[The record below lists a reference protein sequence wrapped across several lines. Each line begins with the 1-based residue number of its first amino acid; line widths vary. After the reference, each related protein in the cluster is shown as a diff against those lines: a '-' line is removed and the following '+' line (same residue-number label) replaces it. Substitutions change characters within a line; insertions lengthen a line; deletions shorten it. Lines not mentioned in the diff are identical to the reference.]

1 MSNRP
6 RRDSKAV
13 TDNARSKSIELLKRA
28 RATGEKGSSQLDE
41 VEQQEDDYKNKKS
54 SKRDKLKVKDEQ
66 EEEEEEDEETK
77 KRKLE
82 DFIVDDEGFGYLDTE
97 SEDEDYEEGS
107 GSEGE
112 AQETRRGRKKTT
124 KKSKK
129 EGDKKTSGKKAP
141 EKKEPQLAPES
152 NRIQQF
158 LSKVTSNVSNSTN
171 SNPFLQFKKT
181 QTVKNEAED
190 DMESYLLDL
199 AANPNT
205 DVDFDG
211 IEEEIEM
218 AKQIEMEFE
227 AERLKLRE
235 SKLSEV
241 DRSVSVAKLPT
252 PATLANDGGVDED
265 EDFNFDSDDES
276 TPAAVVQQPVPAVVS
291 KPKPLAKKLP
301 LVSPKLQ
308 NNWWNE
314 STDSVVNVKGLK
326 EVTPTDVELVVKNK
340 NDLEFFMMAAEEDR
354 QGRILLFGKIKL
366 SKAQSAYSNNG
377 FASCCVMIEN
387 MQRNVFLLPRDY
399 CVDEKGDP
407 TTLEPTTKM
416 VEEEVANLMKKH
428 KITGYTL
435 KKVKRTSCFDY
446 QVPQKNIPI
455 GKTLEV
461 WKLSYPSSFPALENS
476 ISGKTFKCAYGITSS
491 PLELFILKRKIMGP
505 SWLTVKNPN
514 FVFSP
519 KRTHCRY
526 ECNVNSFKDVKT
538 SEAKAP
544 SPPLVVMSISTKS
557 INNGANP
564 EIVMI
569 SAVINEHVSTDGPTT
584 EKDKVKYIT
593 AIRPLVSGQ
602 IINKDSSKP
611 NLQVCTNE
619 RDLLTFFIETIACID
634 PDVIAG
640 HNVIG
645 YDIEVIYNRLEKL
658 KVVDWSC
665 IGRLKKSQYDRRN
678 KVPGRLI
685 CDSYLV
691 CKEFLK
697 EKNYSL
703 VELCKSQLNME
714 KQEINYLAI
723 ESYFTTPKRLNILIE
738 LNENDCYVIF
748 LLLFKLLAFPLT
760 KQLTNIA
767 GNLWDKSMKSNRAE
781 RIEYLLLHNFY
792 EKKYLLPDKND
803 KFANA
808 NTEIQKYSGG
818 LVLQPK
824 VDFYDRYVVLLDF
837 NSLYPSIIQE
847 FNVCFTTI
855 QRMKEDDGKTWKEA
869 EPPGSSTQ
877 KGILPKVLQ
886 SLVSKRKEIKKR
898 LDSERES
905 VVKQQLDIQQQAV
918 KLIANSM
925 YGCLGFSNSRF
936 YALPLAQ
943 LVTRKGRENLQISAN
958 IVAKLHYEVI
968 YGDTDSLMIYTG
980 VSTFEEAEKI
990 GKEIQKKINDTYRGS
1005 VLEMGLDAIFKR
1017 LLLLKKK
1024 KYASLKES
1032 RLLDGTLKQTQ
1043 ENKGLDIVRRD
1054 WCDLTKD
1061 IGQYILNLILS
1072 GEERI
1077 KLFTNL
1083 KEYLENIRKQLG
1095 ECSIAVEKFI
1105 ITKSLSRNPEEYND
1119 GDTQPHVLVALEMKK
1134 KGTHVQPGDQIQY
1147 VICKG
1152 AQEWYS
1158 RAREP
1163 KDVAPEEID
1172 IDWYLA
1178 QQILP
1183 PIERLTIPLGHEN
1196 NDLAIWLGMS
1206 GSKYKNNANN
1216 HNNNGDH
1223 SNDSAQSMRYL
1234 SPTSDPKFKNCK
1246 PLCFLCPGCLKNYDY
1261 NGIVRIVH
1269 LENDTTRQDSG
1280 LSCPG
1285 CGFKTPAKKLINQ
1298 LQIAIREYVKQN
1310 QGWEMKCTECEKV
1323 SNCFN
1328 SSYRCIRP
1336 QCRGKM
1342 TPILSSASFFNQIS
1356 FFLKI
1361 FEGDLIRTDTCIS
1374 DQDRATVNDMS
1385 DCIKSTLSKFEQY
1398 TTSMACVSQS
1408 QGLLN
1413 FASRRLHQHLI
1424 SSTSN

>member
-6 RRDSKAV
+6 KRESKTI
-13 TDNARSKSIELLKRA
+13 TDAKAKSIDKLKRA
-28 RATGEKGSSQLDE
+28 RGGEK
-41 VEQQEDDYKNKKS
+41 
-54 SKRDKLKVKDEQ
+54 EQ
-66 EEEEEEDEETK
+66 EEEDDEQQQQQQQIHIKSENKPDKKRKYVEGEEEDDDE
-77 KRKLE
+77 KLD
-82 DFIVDDEGFGYLDTE
+82 DFIVDDEGYGYLDSE
-97 SEDEDYEEGS
+97 SEDEDYDES
-107 GSEGE
+107 GSDGE
-112 AQETRRGRKKTT
+112 AIETRRGGGRRKKSL

-129 EGDKKTSGKKAP
+129 DSSEKKPKPSSNKKKAP
-141 EKKEPQLAPES
+141 ELAPQS
-152 NRIQQF
+152 NRIHQF
-158 LSKVTSNVSNSTN
+158 LSKATTNIINSTN
-171 SNPFLQFKKT
+171 SNPFSQFKKA
-181 QTVKNEAED
+181 QVAVKNEVDD
-190 DMESYLLDL
+190 DMESYLMDL
-199 AANPNT
+199 TANPDT
-205 DVDFDG
+205 EVDFDG
-211 IEEEIEM
+211 IEEKLKEEEIT
-218 AKQIEMEFE
+218 KQIEMEFE
-227 AERLKLRE
+227 LERQKLRE
-235 SKLSEV
+235 SSLTQV
-241 DRSVSVAKLPT
+241 DRNVSVAKLPA
-252 PATLANDGGVDED
+252 PPTLSTNDED
-265 EDFNFDSDDES
+265 DFNFGSDDDDQPS
-276 TPAAVVQQPVPAVVS
+276 IPVVAPV
-291 KPKPLAKKLP
+291 KPKPQQPKKLA

-308 NNWWNE
+308 NNWWDKT
-314 STDSVVNVKGLK
+314 TDSVVSVKGLK
-326 EVTPTDVELVVKNK
+326 EVTPTNSELVVKNK
-340 NDLEFFMMAAEEDR
+340 NNLEFFMMAAEEDR

-366 SKAQSAYSNNG
+366 SKTQSAYSNNG
-377 FASCCVMIEN
+377 FASCCIMIEN

-399 CVDEKGDP
+399 TVDEKGDP

-416 VEEEVANLMKKH
+416 IEEEVSNIMKKQ

-455 GKTLEV
+455 GKTLDV
-461 WKLSYPSSFPALENS
+461 WKLSYPSSFPALENN
-476 ISGKTFKCAYGITSS
+476 ISGKTFKCGYSITSS

-505 SWLTVKNPN
+505 SWLTINNPN
-514 FVFSP
+514 FIFSQR
-519 KRTHCRY
+519 RTHCRY
-526 ECNVNSFKDVKT
+526 ECTVNSFKDVKT
-538 SEAKAP
+538 SELKGVA
-544 SPPLVVMSISTKS
+544 SPPLVVMSVSTKS
-557 INNGANP
+557 INNGTNP

-569 SAVINEHVSTDGPTT
+569 SAIINEHVSTDGITI
-584 EKDKVKYIT
+584 EKENFKYIT

-602 IINKDSSKP
+602 IINTDSSKP
-611 NLQVCTNE
+611 NLHVCTNE

-658 KVVDWSC
+658 KVIEWSC

-678 KVPGRLI
+678 KLPGRLI

-703 VELCKSQLNME
+703 VELCKSQLNLD

-723 ESYFTTPKRLNILIE
+723 DSYFTTPKKLNHLIE
-738 LNENDCYVIF
+738 LNENDCYVVF
-748 LLLFKLLAFPLT
+748 LLLFKLLVFPLT

-767 GNLWDKSMKSNRAE
+767 GNLWDKSLKSNRAE

-792 EKKYLLPDKND
+792 ENKYLLPDKND
-803 KFANA
+803 RAVTGAQEN
-808 NTEIQKYSGG
+808 QKYSGG

-824 VDFYDRYVVLLDF
+824 IDFYDRYVVLLDF

-855 QRMKEDDGKTWKEA
+855 QRVKKDDGKTWMEA

-877 KGILPKVLQ
+877 KGILPKVLHG
-886 SLVSKRKEIKKR
+886 LVSKRKEIKRR
-898 LDSERES
+898 LDSEKDNT
-905 VVKQQLDIQQQAV
+905 VKQQLDIQQQAV
-918 KLIANSM
+918 KLVANSM

-936 YALPLAQ
+936 YALPLAE

-1005 VLEMGLDAIFKR
+1005 VLEMGLDGIFKR

-1024 KYASLKES
+1024 KYACLKES
-1032 RLLDGTLKQTQ
+1032 RTSDGTLKQIQ

-1077 KLFTNL
+1077 KLFANV
-1083 KEYLENIRKQLG
+1083 KEYLENIRQQLAN
-1095 ECSIAVEKFI
+1095 CNIAVEKFI

-1119 GDTQPHVLVALEMKK
+1119 GDSQPHVLVALEMKK
-1134 KGTHVQPGDQIQY
+1134 KGTHVQPGDQIKY

-1152 AQEWYS
+1152 TQEWYN

-1163 KDVAPEEID
+1163 KDISPEEID
-1172 IDWYLA
+1172 IDWYLS

-1196 NDLAIWLGMS
+1196 NDLANWLGMS
-1206 GSKYKNNANN
+1206 SKKNNNN
-1216 HNNNGDH
+1216 HHHNNTHNHYD
-1223 SNDSAQSMRYL
+1223 DSTQSMKYH
-1234 SPTSDPKFKNCK
+1234 SPTQDPKYKNCK
-1246 PLCFLCPGCLKNYDY
+1246 PLYFLCPACHKNYDY
-1261 NGIVRIVH
+1261 TGIVRIVQ
-1269 LENDTTRQDSG
+1269 LDNDSTRQDCG

-1285 CGFKTPAKKLINQ
+1285 CGFKTPAKKLLNQ
-1298 LQIAIREYVKQN
+1298 LQLSVREYVKQN
-1310 QGWEMKCTECEKV
+1310 QGWDLKCTECEKV
-1323 SNCFN
+1323 SNCFKT
-1328 SSYRCIRP
+1328 SYRCIRP
-1336 QCRGKM
+1336 QCRGKIL
-1342 TPILSSASFFNQIS
+1342 PVLSSSNFFNQIN

-1361 FEGDLIRTDTCIS
+1361 FEGDLLANNLCITEA
-1374 DQDRATVNDMS
+1374 DRAVVGEMS
-1385 DCIKSTLSKFEQY
+1385 EFIKSTLSKFEQY
-1398 TTSMACVSQS
+1398 TTSMACISQS
-1408 QGLLN
+1408 QGLSN
-1413 FASRRLHQHLI
+1413 FASRRQQQFLLI
-1424 SSTSN
+1424 NNQQ